1 MLNTHKQL
9 VGTPSGRPGQDLQ
22 LQDPGTVMGLL
33 ELLSDTPRAEQGSL
47 RGGDGIL
54 QGQRRRSQ
62 SAGQMAKKDRTPR
75 ARTKKGRGSAETEDL
90 FPSSAR
96 KPSFPFQWAWE
107 SFATDGR
114 APLQLGAPLAPG
126 HKALPS
132 APADPQHKSRRKSS
146 GRLRE
151 AHGSCWKTR
160 APNLA
165 RKQQQL
171 GAWGC
176 TSASPG
182 QGNGQELE
190 LPSEPGLWP
199 PGKRSESGSESE
211 EAEAAELEA
220 LSAEEAERG
229 LSPGELPQLP
239 RRRSILEE
247 ERFAEA
253 TEEAE
258 EGACRAPHR
267 RKAGSRRKGRTSSEE
282 ASDEG
287 EPQCQGTRRAREL
300 EGPWD
305 LGKLRRQLQ
314 QDLNCGSKKHP
325 WKALRAAVQASNR
338 SGKMDALGDD
348 ETLLF
353 VNFPNRTFHKRQE
366 ATSLLLAWERQQQ
379 EERRQAEQRRAREQR
394 VQHQVARCLA
404 AYAPRG
410 SRGPGTAQRKL
421 EELRR
426 KERQRFA
433 EYQAELQGIQHR
445 VQARPYLFQQAMQA
459 NARLTVTRRF
469 SQVLSALGLNE
480 EQLLAEEDMRNTE
493 GTSRK
498 SRSHRSVGERK
509 EHSSQD
515 PPRTEPTS
523 GQPDRRST
531 PSPTW
536 EASRLDNN

>member
-366 ATSLLLAWERQQQ
+366 AT
-379 EERRQAEQRRAREQR
+379 
-394 VQHQVARCLA
+394 
-404 AYAPRG
+404 
-410 SRGPGTAQRKL
+410 
-421 EELRR
+421 RR